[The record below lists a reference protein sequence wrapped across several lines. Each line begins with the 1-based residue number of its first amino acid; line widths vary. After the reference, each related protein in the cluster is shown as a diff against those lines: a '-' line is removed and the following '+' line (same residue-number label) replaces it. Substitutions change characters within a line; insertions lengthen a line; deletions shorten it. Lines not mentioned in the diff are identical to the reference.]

1 MSKKWKKRKSQPKGK
16 KAAARLAAQNDHSKS
31 SSIAPT
37 ANDTQTSQLLSDE
50 ALKREPTEAD
60 VMAIMHDNDL
70 LEYSSSSGSDL
81 RKKSMFEFYKQQWKT
96 LRAAEE
102 RSKKADAL
110 RNSLNSAAEALVPG
124 IKDQR
129 TRRVNSVVTHLKAG
143 LHWCASNL
151 WLWPAVL
158 VTSPL
163 LYGMGVGAMYGQQPI
178 IAAFLYLLA
187 IGLILAKAITETR
200 THEKRIGVIG
210 VLLLL
215 GIVWF
220 ATSLFWIQHT
230 MPDWLRAVGDKKTTE
245 NHPTA
250 PTFPS
255 AMPTPASMSTS
266 TPDLRSE
273 LRADGNRAIRL
284 VTMRVTLNRK
294 YSIDELGHF
303 RIMYEVAKTTNRI
316 IPEFYLACQDNY
328 EINTSAD
335 SRAKQFGYFWTV
347 RNREPNNTYRPTVKY
362 GKGRQYSAVIGNTQ
376 TTDNVEISWDL
387 YNQIPSDQILEDLN
401 GKELYIFV
409 TASLVD
415 KISAVSL
422 QVNNWEL
429 FSIKA
434 DRLIFPD
441 DKPMAPWFIQLSK
454 EENAIPWKG
463 VYMRNDE
470 PLPPQIMEKF
480 KGQNPGWVWSLD
492 FGLLHPKRLPEPELK
507 VDPMKPS

>member
-1 MSKKWKKRKSQPKGK
+1 MGKKSKKPRSQPKP
-16 KAAARLAAQNDHSKS
+16 KAAARLAAQNDHPKTLP
-31 SSIAPT
+31 IAP
-37 ANDTQTSQLLSDE
+37 AARNTQTSQSQSDE
-50 ALKREPTEAD
+50 ALKREPTEAE
-60 VMAIMHDNDL
+60 VMAIMHDDDL
-70 LEYSSSSGSDL
+70 LEYRSSGGSAL
-81 RKKSMFEFYKQQWKT
+81 RKKSMFEFYNQQWKA

-102 RSKKADAL
+102 RSNKAEAL
-110 RNSLNSAAEALVPG
+110 RNSLNSAAEPLVLET
-124 IKDQR
+124 KEQR
-129 TRRVNSVVTHLKAG
+129 TSRVNSVVTHLKAG

-163 LYGMGVGAMYGQQPI
+163 LYGLGVGAMYGQQPI
-178 IAAFLYLLA
+178 IAGFLYLLA

-200 THEKRIGVIG
+200 THEKRIGVI
-210 VLLLL
+210 VVILCL
-215 GIVWF
+215 GTMLF

-230 MPDWLRAVGDKKTTE
+230 TPDWLRFLVDKKTTE
-245 NHPTA
+245 NHPM
-250 PTFPS
+250 PVTFSS
-255 AMPTPASMSTS
+255 ATPVPASMSTP

-273 LRADGNRAIRL
+273 LRADSNRAIRL

-316 IPEFYLACQDNY
+316 IPEFYLGCQDNY

-335 SRAKQFGYFWTV
+335 LRAKQFGYFWTV

-376 TTDNVEISWDL
+376 TTDTVEISWDL
-387 YNQIPSDQILEDLN
+387 YNQISSDKILEDLN

-409 TASLVD
+409 TESLVD
-415 KISAVSL
+415 KISAVSF

-429 FSIKA
+429 FSVTA

-441 DKPMAPWFIQLSK
+441 DKPIAPWFIQLSK

-470 PLPPQIMEKF
+470 PLPPQIMERF

-507 VDPMKPS
+507 IDPMKPS